1 MWRMKHHTFSGAGS
15 SDSTQ
20 GRQRGAATIL
30 VAVLMVALLG
40 VSALAVDVGAMYV
53 EKAQVQNG
61 ADATALAIGSDCAK
75 GLNCTTAMAAPA
87 NRLANANAN
96 DGSTGVYSVTQPNAN
111 TVRVET
117 NAREA
122 GSGADH
128 FSLFFAKV
136 LGMDATGIT
145 AAAEVSWGP
154 PGSGSTL
161 PWTVSECVFRK
172 YLSPSQLTELDT
184 TGKFTGDPIPT
195 HILLQ
200 YNEKA
205 PEYPGCA
212 TQNGYQPGGFGW
224 LEANAECSTD
234 ITIGGTVL
242 GQPGNSFPKVGGSD
256 KTCQDVLAG
265 ILDDPVLIPL
275 FSTALNGGGSKTE
288 YKLIGFAAF
297 EVTGYRF
304 GGSLEVDDNLAPD
317 CSGECRGLQ
326 GYFTRFVT
334 IDEGTLATS
343 GSFNFGATKVHLT
356 K

>member
-1 MWRMKHHTFSGAGS
+1 MTRLPFSKAGS
-15 SDSTQ
+15 RNTKQ
-20 GRQRGAATIL
+20 EPQRGAATIF

-40 VSALAVDVGAMYV
+40 VSALAVDVGAMYA

-61 ADATALAIGSDCAK
+61 ADATALAIGGDCAK
-75 GLNCTTAMAAPA
+75 GLNCTAAMAASA
-87 NRLANANAN
+87 NRLANENAN
-96 DGSTGVYSVTQPNAN
+96 DASTGVFSVTQPNAN

-122 GSGADH
+122 GTGADH

-172 YLSPSQLTELDT
+172 YLTPSQLTELDT
-184 TGKFTGDPIPT
+184 SGKFTGDPIPT
-195 HILLQ
+195 HILLR
-200 YNEKA
+200 YDKNA
-205 PEYPGCA
+205 PDYPGCA
-212 TQNGYQPGGFGW
+212 VQNGYEPGGFGW
-224 LEANAECSTD
+224 LVPNAECSTD
-234 ITIGGTVL
+234 IVAGGTVL

-256 KTCQDVLAG
+256 KVCQDVLAG
-265 ILDDPVLIPL
+265 ILNEPVLIPL
-275 FSTALNGGGSKTE
+275 FSSALDGGGDKTK

-304 GGSLEVDDNLAPD
+304 GGSLEVDDDLAPD

-334 IDEGTLATS
+334 IDEGTVAAS